1 LPLMNGVMEKKVS
14 RQDPS
19 LLATDRHRFLRKTLC
34 DANVEFDGL
43 ESSSRVMESA
53 LLTAMGALGAV
64 CGFSGLLQP
73 EATDVKLAGRGMD
86 REILDSIKTDF
97 CQLVDQHVA
106 SLDDTPYP
114 FHTEVR
120 VLPAAPGPPGPLT
133 AAGIR
138 IVAGWRMGK
147 TLSGMMGL
155 GGTITGAP
163 FGERETDF
171 LYSLVDHMMAALR
184 SIAANSVMHTLKNE
198 LNQAR
203 QSAAECALRNQT
215 AKKELE
221 EALFRLSGFNDIVHE
236 LSGLKK
242 SDSVIDAFL
251 LVMLGIFSAQHG
263 TVLYADDAS
272 PKVHAAARG
281 VETETPANDQPAAVR
296 EKLDA
301 VFGSRQ
307 GNRVGVMQAAILPPE
322 QLKSLDLLASTAS
335 IAILF
340 KVDESARGLLCLGKR
355 LVETQYGAKERE
367 LLLAFTHTFLAFLKN
382 SKSFET
388 IQRLNAEHQ
397 QKNIELEKTVQAL
410 SESRSTIAGL
420 EKAGERIKSTI
431 ARAMARS
438 VQVSVMDVALILI
451 AGMVLGLVYNFAS
464 PSGIPI
470 IPRIWLYPPSP
481 RITVKDVNTL
491 LQTQQPLL
499 VDARPVEFYKQEH
512 IRGAL
517 NLPLALFDFVYMMR
531 FSQIDPQQ
539 PIVVYGR
546 NISRHYDEEV
556 AHQLTERGHPNVS
569 ILTGGL
575 KAWQAEGL
583 SLSP

>member
-1 LPLMNGVMEKKVS
+1 METNAS
-14 RQDPS
+14 HQDPS
-19 LLATDRHRFLRKTLC
+19 LLETDRHCFLRKTLC
-34 DANVEFDGL
+34 DAKVEFDGL
-43 ESSSRVMESA
+43 ESSLRVMESA

-73 EATDVKLAGRGMD
+73 EATDVRVAGRGMD
-86 REILDSIKTDF
+86 RETLDLIKNNF
-97 CQLVDQHVA
+97 QQLVDQHVA
-106 SLDDTPYP
+106 GLDNTPYP
-114 FHTEVR
+114 FHTDIR
-120 VLPAAPGPPGPLT
+120 VLPDPPGPPGPLT
-133 AAGIR
+133 SGGIR
-138 IVAGWRMGK
+138 MVAGWRMGK
-147 TLSGMMGL
+147 TVSGMIGL
-155 GGTITGAP
+155 GATITGTP
-163 FGERETDF
+163 FGEREIDF
-171 LYSLVDHMMAALR
+171 LYSLVDHMMASLR
-184 SIAANSVMHTLKNE
+184 SIAANAVMHTLENE

-203 QSAAECALRNQT
+203 QSATECALHNQT

-236 LSGLKK
+236 LSGLKE

-263 TVLYADDAS
+263 TVLYGDDTS
-272 PKVHAAARG
+272 RKTHAAIRG
-281 VETETPANDQPAAVR
+281 VEAETATNSQPAVVK
-296 EKLDA
+296 EKLD
-301 VFGSRQ
+301 VLFRSRQ
-307 GNRVGVMQAAILPPE
+307 GSRLGVMQATILPPE
-322 QLKSLDLLASTAS
+322 QLKSLDLFSPTIN

-340 KVDESARGLLCLGKR
+340 RVDESARGLFCLGKR
-355 LVETQYGAKERE
+355 LVKTQYGAKERE

-388 IQRLNAEHQ
+388 IQRLNAEQ
-397 QKNIELEKTVQAL
+397 QQQNIELKKTIQAL
-410 SESRSTIAGL
+410 SESRRTIAGL
-420 EKAGERIKSTI
+420 EKAGERIKYAI

-438 VQVSVMDVALILI
+438 IKVSVMDVALILI
-451 AGMVLGLVYNFAS
+451 AGTVLGLIYNFAS

-470 IPRIWLYPPSP
+470 IPQIWRYPPSQ
-481 RITVKDVNTL
+481 RININDVNTL
-491 LQTQQPLL
+491 LQTQQTLL

-531 FSQIDPQQ
+531 FSQIDLQQ

-556 AHQLTERGHPNVS
+556 AYRLTERGHPNVS

-575 KAWQAEGL
+575 KAWQAKGFA
-583 SLSP
+583 LSP